1 MKEITRI
8 HIAKVSY
15 DIETT
20 AKKELEKY
28 INKLELYAADE
39 ELFQDIEIRI
49 TELFAERGI
58 VKDGVIA
65 SDDVAAVRKQLGEP
79 QDFLSDSGDIAV
91 GSEEFDG
98 DTARKLYR
106 DKDAAVLGGVLS
118 GIARFFRIDP
128 IWVRLI
134 FIILLFVSFGTV
146 TLIYV
151 VAWIAIAPARTAAEK
166 LRMNGQPV
174 TLGSIRELNESE
186 DRQVLQH
193 QRASIVRR
201 VVVLCAGTLST
212 VAAAGSLFVTIWGS
226 IFIFKFGYTEDFRGV
241 SLNEPLYL
249 VATIAIIISGVLLMT
264 LFSIFAYAAFTNSY
278 SKRLVVAT
286 VIVIVAGVVSAG
298 TAGSAVAYQGWQTSE
313 QLQRDTVTKT
323 VRLADTFSAVKQL
336 KVNTQSDQLSVRVEY
351 IVSDNPRYE
360 LTSLPGIAPNVAID
374 GETAVLTVDTTGN
387 NRPFFGSPMLK
398 VYGPPLDHVIVESGS
413 VSYSTTQPQGEMTVV
428 NQGSNGFVELYG
440 SYKKVTTT
448 GGGSIALGGSSI
460 ESLEVRMGIH
470 GTVEAGTVRHLTV
483 VQSDVCPVGDDGYN
497 NLPQVMVRA
506 VTSGEMTYNTQVIS
520 AKTHKT
526 SCGAVVIGNQDE
538 YDQKYDD

>member
-20 AKKELEKY
+20 AKRELEKY
-28 INKLELYAADE
+28 INKLELYAADD
-39 ELFQDIEIRI
+39 ELLQDIEIRI

-58 VKDGVIA
+58 VKDGVITG
-65 SDDVAAVRKQLGEP
+65 DDVAAVRKQLGEP
-79 QDFLSDSGDIAV
+79 QDFLGDSGDIAV
-91 GSEEFDG
+91 GSEGLDG
-98 DTARKLYR
+98 ETTRKLYR

-128 IWVRLI
+128 IWIRLI
-134 FIILLFVSFGTV
+134 FIILLFASFGTV

-174 TLGSIRELNESE
+174 TLGSIRELNEDE
-186 DRQVLQH
+186 DRQILQH

-201 VVVLCAGTLST
+201 VVVLCAGTLSAI
-212 VAAAGSLFVTIWGS
+212 AAAGSLFVTIWGS
-226 IFIFKFGYTEDFRGV
+226 IFIFKFGYTEDFKGI

-278 SKRLVVAT
+278 SRRLVVAT
-286 VIVIVAGVVSAG
+286 IIVVIAGVVSAA
-298 TAGSAVAYQGWQTSE
+298 TAGSTVAYQGWQTSE

-336 KVNTQSDQLSVRVEY
+336 KVNTQGDRLSVRVEY
-351 IVSDNPRYE
+351 IVSDTPRYE
-360 LTSLPGIAPNVAID
+360 LTSLPGVVPNVAID
-374 GETAVLTVDTTGN
+374 GETAVLTIDTVGKD
-387 NRPFFGSPMLK
+387 RSFFGSPMLK
-398 VYGPPLDHVIVESGS
+398 VYGPSLNQVTVESGS
-413 VSYSTTQPQGEMTVV
+413 VSYSTTRPQGEMTVV
-428 NQGSNGFVELYG
+428 SQSSDGSVELYG
-440 SYKKVTTT
+440 SYKRVVTE
-448 GGGSIALGGSSI
+448 GGSIALGGSSI
-460 ESLEVRMGIH
+460 ESLEARMGVY
-470 GTVEAGTVRHLTV
+470 GAVEAGTVRHLAV
-483 VQSDVCPVGDDGYN
+483 VQPDVCPAGDNGYN
-497 NLPQVMVRA
+497 ELPQVIVRA
-506 VTSGEMTYNTQVIS
+506 VTSGEMTYNTQLIT

-526 SCGAVVIGNQDE
+526 SCGVVTIGNRDAYNQE
-538 YDQKYDD
+538 YDD